1 MRQIAILL
9 TSDIEGG
16 LHPFVHDDLA
26 VQFHQWNGQ
35 GPLPLLTGRVLAFVE
50 WNMPTISGAEL
61 CRRLRCDRDYAAAYI
76 TTVLDQEHAEDRRR
90 AIRAGANEC
99 IVGPLSRT
107 AILDRVLTLPAD
119 EVEKLAPT
127 SLKFGEL
134 VIDSAAFLARWRGQ
148 ILPIMPNEFRLLRF
162 LVEHP
167 GRVFT
172 RTQLIEALGK
182 RELPIDERTVDV
194 WIGRL
199 RRALKALG
207 AGNPL
212 RTVRGLGYVLDLP
225 SV

>member
-16 LHPFVHDDLA
+16 LQPFVHDDFA
-26 VQFHQWNGQ
+26 VQFHLWDGRN
-35 GPLPLLTGRVLAFVE
+35 PLPLLTGRVMAFIE
-50 WNMPTISGAEL
+50 WNLASIAGAEL
-61 CRRLRCDRDYAAAYI
+61 CRRLRCDRDYASAYL
-76 TTVLDQEHAEDRRR
+76 TAVLDQDHPEDRRR
-90 AIRAGANEC
+90 AVRAGANEC
-99 IVGPLSRT
+99 LVGPLSRSM
-107 AILDRVLTLPAD
+107 ILDRVLTLPAD
-119 EVEKLAPT
+119 EVERLAPT

-148 ILPIMPNEFRLLRF
+148 ALPIMPNEFRLLRF

-199 RRALKALG
+199 RRALKSLG
-207 AGNPL
+207 AGNLL

-225 SV
+225 AV